1 MGGIAMDVVTDE
13 LVIMAMESNL
23 ALIRFDLDRK
33 IVYVNDIFA
42 QTLGYEKEQLYALK
56 HKDLCFPK
64 FVNSAEYEKFW
75 ESLLSGQSFQDKIER
90 ASATGESIW
99 LEATYMPIFDASHE
113 HILGVSKIATDITAR
128 QNNITSVVTQLQEM
142 ADDLSKRSDT
152 GVNRNRELLDS
163 INKMSEVSSTNM
175 ETLNTLQEEA
185 KMIHSIVGTIREIA
199 SQTHLLALN
208 AAIEAAHAG
217 EYGRGFDVV
226 AQEVKKLSGMVQ
238 NSITE
243 VKTSTDA
250 ITLEIE
256 KISLGISQIEKDIEV
271 SQHQVHVA
279 IDDFSQIALNAQKLE
294 EQARVAGSAV

>member
-1 MGGIAMDVVTDE
+1 MDVVTDE
-13 LVIMAMESNL
+13 LVIAAMENNL

-64 FVNSAEYEKFW
+64 FAKSVEYEKFW

-90 ASATGESIW
+90 ASATGESVW
-99 LEATYMPIFDASHE
+99 LEATYMPVFDANNE
-113 HILGVSKIATDITAR
+113 HILGVSKIATDITDR
-128 QNNITSVVTQLQEM
+128 QNNITTVVTQLQEM

-199 SQTHLLALN
+199 EQTHLLALN

-250 ITLEIE
+250 ITHEIE
-256 KISLGISQIEKDIEV
+256 KISFGISQIEKDIEL
-271 SQHQVHVA
+271 SQKQVHVA

-294 EQARVAGSAV
+294 EQARAAASAV

>member
-1 MGGIAMDVVTDE
+1 MDVVTDE
-13 LVIMAMESNL
+13 LVIAAMESNL

-64 FVNSAEYEKFW
+64 FVNSSEYEKFW

-90 ASATGESIW
+90 VSATGESIW
-99 LEATYMPIFDASHE
+99 LEATYMPVFDANHE

-142 ADDLSKRSDT
+142 ADELSKRSDT
-152 GVNRNRELLDS
+152 GVNRNRELLEN

-175 ETLNTLQEEA
+175 ETLHTLQEEA

-199 SQTHLLALN
+199 EQTHLLALN

-250 ITLEIE
+250 ITHEIE
-256 KISLGISQIEKDIEV
+256 KISHGISQIEKDIEL
-271 SQHQVHVA
+271 SQQQVHVA

-294 EQARVAGSAV
+294 EQARAAGSAV